1 MNDFKLDNEPKIR
14 TGFKVPDGYFESLT
28 DKVMQ
33 QITEPE
39 VKTIPLYRRFTTWYA
54 SAAAILLLAFGTGLY
69 FKLGVREA
77 QPDNTAIENYL
88 VYQANISNYDLYQ
101 NLDENDIKDLEQSVV
116 ISDDAIE
123 EYISGQGN
131 YEYYLNE

>member
-1 MNDFKLDNEPKIR
+1 MNEFKLDNEPKIR

-33 QITEPE
+33 QIPEPE
-39 VKTIPLYRRFTTWYA
+39 VKTIPLYHSFTTWYA
-54 SAAAILLLAFGTGLY
+54 AAAAVLLLAFGAGLY
-69 FKLGVREA
+69 FKPGTGET
-77 QPDNTAIENYL
+77 QPDNSAIESYL

-101 NLDENDIKDLEQSVV
+101 SLDDDDIKDLEQSIV

-123 EYISGQGN
+123 EYITVQGN